1 MKSERS
7 MQQVYWPTFVIT
19 RIKAFVGRTVGSL
32 SASDLDNLRGGWL
45 KCVEES
51 WKDPRLDD
59 NLRAHYWAIQGRIEY
74 DQTRAAAQQRPTSS
88 VTLPEFPVPQAAT
101 EPAKG
106 MPLPVR
112 EVQTPSIEALPP
124 PPLGEKDEVAAEN
137 QPPSAPEDLPTVE
150 LITAEEPR
158 SLEVAE
164 VEPTDARLVV
174 YQRICRAI
182 QEACKLDTVLG
193 LKLQAERHALAA
205 LLSDDRKAQQE
216 FCEARLK
223 AIQRA
228 GEIIADFEKQA
239 LIHDDAGKFIAA
251 EIIGDSGESRQDIG
265 GKSVD
270 AKKSKTEILKQN
282 GLGLRTA
289 NRYERL
295 AGPPKPEIREAVKI
309 VTENYFAEKREEGKL
324 PTIKGLLKV
333 VEETV
338 GIAPKPKSSAAER
351 SVRRLLALTRNF
363 IAPEGGFTEEFLKAQ
378 KITERDLK
386 DYRTFVECLRVF
398 HPYAKSKLQSR
409 L

>member
-1 MKSERS
+1 
-7 MQQVYWPTFVIT
+7 
-19 RIKAFVGRTVGSL
+19 
-32 SASDLDNLRGGWL
+32 
-45 KCVEES
+45 
-51 WKDPRLDD
+51 
-59 NLRAHYWAIQGRIEY
+59 
-74 DQTRAAAQQRPTSS
+74 
-88 VTLPEFPVPQAAT
+88 
-101 EPAKG
+101 
-106 MPLPVR
+106 
-112 EVQTPSIEALPP
+112 
-124 PPLGEKDEVAAEN
+124 
-137 QPPSAPEDLPTVE
+137 
-150 LITAEEPR
+150 
-158 SLEVAE
+158 LEVAE

-174 YQRICRAI
+174 FQRICRAI
-182 QEACKLDTVLG
+182 QEASKLDTVLG

-205 LLSDDRKAQQE
+205 LLRDDRKAQQE
-216 FCEARLK
+216 FCEARLR

-251 EIIGDSGESRQDIG
+251 EIIGESGQSRQDIG

-309 VTENYFAEKREEGKL
+309 ATENYFAEKREEEKL
-324 PTIKGLLKV
+324 PTIKGLLEV

-338 GIAPKPKSSAAER
+338 GIVPKPKSSAAER

-363 IAPEGGFTEEFLKAQ
+363 IAPEGGFNEEFLKAQ

-386 DYRTFVECLRVF
+386 DYPTFVECLRVF